1 MGDKISRRHP
11 RSRRIDQVGRRHSV
25 AHKHKISGRG
35 AEGRNESS
43 LVAAQKKP
51 KKHTQ
56 KIEKAA
62 PLECLKAL
70 KSRATLTKD
79 LKTPTKVNGERRW
92 TCSRTH
98 NHLSR
103 QGEAIK
109 PGRFPS
115 RVLAAITGVFVMRT
129 LT

>member
-1 MGDKISRRHP
+1 VTDIVSREIGGFTCPPTQDFGQGCRGQE
-11 RSRRIDQVGRRHSV
+11 RIVVSRC
-25 AHKHKISGRG
+25 A
-35 AEGRNESS
+35 
-43 LVAAQKKP
+43 KKA

-115 RVLAAITGVFVMRT
+115 GVLAAITGVFVMRT

>member
-1 MGDKISRRHP
+1 VLDIVAPEIVPFAFPQTQDFG
-11 RSRRIDQVGRRHSV
+11 QGRRGQERIVVSRC
-25 AHKHKISGRG
+25 A
-35 AEGRNESS
+35 
-43 LVAAQKKP
+43 KKA

-79 LKTPTKVNGERRW
+79 LETPTKVNGERRW

-103 QGEAIK
+103 QREAIK

-115 RVLAAITGVFVMRT
+115 RVLAAITDVFVMRT